1 MKKKLTQ
8 LRLAFNNGMK
18 YLPLLKNLISREL
31 KKQYRTSVLGYAWC
45 VLNPLL
51 MMVIMTVVF
60 SRMFSNSISNFP
72 VYLFCGR
79 MVYSFVTGGAGT
91 IMRSLQSNGSLMRKT
106 RVPYYIFP
114 LASFSSAFVDL
125 MFTLVAFALVLL
137 FTSTPISIHMI
148 AFPVVVAEMSLF
160 TLGFGLL
167 LAIANVFIKDTHY
180 LYAVFNVGWMYLTP
194 LFYPLESLSETM
206 QYVIRTFNPLYGY
219 IEQTRMIF
227 LSNTWPDG
235 GLILGGF
242 AWGAAFLLL
251 GLAAYVKAKDNVILY
266 V

>member
-1 MKKKLTQ
+1 MKKMLTK
-8 LRLAFNNGMK
+8 LRLAFTNGVK

-51 MMVIMTVVF
+51 MMIIMTIVF
-60 SRMFSNSISNFP
+60 SRMFSNSIANFP

-79 MVYSFVTGGAGT
+79 MVYSFVTGGAGN

-114 LASFSSAFVDL
+114 LANFSSSFVDL
-125 MFTLVAFALVLL
+125 LFTLVAFALVLL
-137 FTSTPISIHMI
+137 FTGTPITIHAI
-148 AFPVVVAEMSLF
+148 AFPVVVLEMALF
-160 TLGFGLL
+160 TFGFGLM
-167 LAIANVFIKDTHY
+167 LAIANVFVQDTHY

-194 LFYPLESLSETM
+194 LFYPLESLSESL
-206 QYVIRTFNPLYGY
+206 QHAIRTFNPLYGF
-219 IEQTRMIF
+219 IAQTRGIF
-227 LSNTWPDG
+227 LSNAWPEAS
-235 GLILGGF
+235 LVWGGF

-251 GLAAYVKAKDNVILY
+251 GMLVYAKAKDHVILY